1 MSART
6 RALQESAEPAA
17 AGPSERAQ
25 LARVAL
31 TAALGVDGVVSSH
44 AGPGGTR
51 VTDDRGERLRGVLAT
66 ALAGGGYGVELHLV
80 TQVVPLLPLAERVRS
95 RVERAAS
102 SAGLAHVLGPVDVTI
117 EDVVTRDQVSET

>member
-6 RALQESAEPAA
+6 RASQQSAQPAT

-51 VTDDRGERLRGVLAT
+51 VTEDRGERLPGVLAT
-66 ALAGGGYGVELHLV
+66 ALAGGGYGIELHLV
-80 TQVVPLLPLAERVRS
+80 TEVVPLFPLAERVRS

-117 EDVVTRDQVSET
+117 EDVVMPDWVSER